1 MRGVQDLRYFLDDII
16 YDCCPN
22 VLISVPQLSFSRA
35 GFPIN
40 FSSRCGIFL
49 FKILKIILLGM
60 TFFVLTVNTWN
71 QWNPCEAH
79 FLGFRKSSV
88 ALLSAEFSYSL
99 VTPLR
104 TPLGVLCRVKMLLQL
119 SEQKILSPQGVLEF
133 SLFLGFSDSLPSLG
147 QILLQAAR
155 VVHPLRPETPL

>member
-1 MRGVQDLRYFLDDII
+1 MWFQFSYGEVGSSDNRNLLSREKRARLSSDLHAHMPGITSTNAQAHVYTCAYTHTHISQRVRGVQDLRYFLDDII

-60 TFFVLTVNTWN
+60 TFLFWQLILGISEIPVRLTFW
-71 QWNPCEAH
+71 A
-79 FLGFRKSSV
+79 LGRAV
-88 ALLSAEFSYSL
+88 
-99 VTPLR
+99 
-104 TPLGVLCRVKMLLQL
+104 
-119 SEQKILSPQGVLEF
+119 
-133 SLFLGFSDSLPSLG
+133 
-147 QILLQAAR
+147 
-155 VVHPLRPETPL
+155 